1 MKPRARKGFKYVK
14 KYESRYRDSSLSEY
28 YDEDIEMLGTFQA
41 INDVVK
47 VNYQG
52 KSILFKEVMLDN
64 NKVHDHVWI
73 HYDHIKNPEILKTGQ
88 RYVIKGHVIAYYQNR
103 KNKVVREKYTLDNVV
118 LERLY

>member
-1 MKPRARKGFKYVK
+1 MKPRARRGFKHVK

-41 INDVVK
+41 INEVAK
-47 VNYQG
+47 VNYRG
-52 KSILFKEVMLDN
+52 KSVLFKEVMLDN
-64 NKVHDHVWI
+64 NKVHDHIWV
-73 HYDHIKNPEILKTGQ
+73 HYDHIKNPEVLKTGY
-88 RYVIKGHVIAYYQNR
+88 RYLIKGHVIAYYQNR